1 MTSELEQYPAPPGEP
16 PEEPPPPDIAEGPR
30 WPVWFAPAAFLAA
43 LIAVFLV
50 AAVAQVIVA
59 ATGNDFPTSG
69 PGIEL
74 GGTLVQDALLVLAA
88 VYFASR
94 VAKPTLWQ
102 FGLRPTPLRRAL
114 RGIAYAYATFWVFSA
129 FYTLIFH
136 PHGKQTVAKD
146 LGADNGG
153 VLLVLA
159 AVLVIVVAPVCE
171 EIFFRGFFYRALRS
185 RFMPLA
191 AAAIDGVVFGAIHYT
206 GAQTLA
212 VLPPLAVL
220 GFVFCMLYQYTGS
233 LFPTIALH
241 AANNSISYA
250 VTVKASTG
258 VAVALGVAML
268 AACAIVPRYLP
279 QQQRAP
285 ALQ

>member
-1 MTSELEQYPAPPGEP
+1 VTSELEQSASPPGEP
-16 PEEPPPPDIAEGPR
+16 PDDAPPPDIAEGPR
-30 WPVWFAPAAFLAA
+30 WPVWFAPAAFIAA
-43 LIAVFLV
+43 LIAVFIV

-59 ATGNDFPTSG
+59 ATGHDFPTSG

-94 VAKPTLWQ
+94 VAKPELWQ
-102 FGLRPTPLRRAL
+102 FGLRPTPLRRAIK
-114 RGIAYAYATFWVFSA
+114 GILYAYAAFWLFSVF
-129 FYTLIFH
+129 YQVLFH

-159 AVLVIVVAPVCE
+159 AILVIVVAPVCE
-171 EIFFRGFFYRALRS
+171 EFFFRGFFYRALRS
-185 RFMPLA
+185 RFTPLIA
-191 AAAIDGVVFGAIHYT
+191 AGIDGLVFGAIHYT

-220 GFVFCMLYQYTGS
+220 GFVFCLLYQYTGS

-241 AANNSISYA
+241 AVNNSLSYA
-250 VTVKASTG
+250 VTVKASSG

-268 AACAIVPRYLP
+268 GACAVVPQYLP
-279 QQQRAP
+279 GQRRP

>member
-1 MTSELEQYPAPPGEP
+1 MTSELEQSTSPPGEP
-16 PEEPPPPDIAEGPR
+16 PGDAPPPDVAEGPR
-30 WPVWFAPAAFLAA
+30 WPVWYAPAAFVAA

-74 GGTLVQDALLVLAA
+74 GGTLVQDLLLVGAA

-94 VAKPTLWQ
+94 VAAPRLWQ
-102 FGLRPTPLRRAL
+102 FGLRPTRLRLAVNGVL
-114 RGIAYAYATFWVFSA
+114 GAYAAFWVFSV
-129 FYTLIFH
+129 FYQLIFD

-153 VLLVLA
+153 ALLVLA
-159 AVLVIVVAPVCE
+159 AILVIVVAPVCE
-171 EIFFRGFFYRALRS
+171 EFFFRGFFYRALRS
-185 RFMPLA
+185 RFTPVIA
-191 AAAIDGVVFGAIHYT
+191 AGIDGVVFGAIHYT

-233 LFPTIALH
+233 LFPSIALH
-241 AANNSISYA
+241 AVNNSISYA
-250 VTVKASTG
+250 VTVKASPG
-258 VAVALGVAML
+258 VAAALGVAMVG
-268 AACAIVPRYLP
+268 ACVVVPRHLP
-279 QQQRAP
+279 SPRAP